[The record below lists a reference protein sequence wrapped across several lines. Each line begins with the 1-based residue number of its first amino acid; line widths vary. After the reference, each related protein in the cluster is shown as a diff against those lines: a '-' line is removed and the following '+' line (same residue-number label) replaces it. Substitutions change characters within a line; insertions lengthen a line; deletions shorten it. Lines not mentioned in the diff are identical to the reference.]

1 MFQLS
6 TPEFVNLRSHP
17 LNLMKVKLIVTVPE
31 THADLIREVIGK
43 TGLDKVGPYGFCS
56 FSTKGIGRFMPLTG
70 AKPAIGSVD
79 ALEEVIEDRIEIGC
93 TRDHVEAIITAI
105 RTVHPY
111 EEPVIDVYP
120 LES

>member
-1 MFQLS
+1 
-6 TPEFVNLRSHP
+6 
-17 LNLMKVKLIVTVPE
+17 MKVKLIVTVPE
-31 THADLIREVIGK
+31 TSADAVRNAIGK
-43 TGLDKVGPYGFCS
+43 TGLDKVGHYGFCS
-56 FSTKGIGRFMPLTG
+56 FSTKGIGRFKPLAG

-79 ALEEVIEDRIEIGC
+79 TLEHVIEDRIEISC
-93 TRDHVEAIITAI
+93 TRNHVEQIIEAI